1 MIKRQLSSAIIQRFF
16 KGKVII
22 LLGPR
27 QSGKTTLLHYI
38 TQNQPVKSMILNAD
52 EADIRSLLTET
63 TSIRLKTLIG
73 ENSLVCIDEA
83 QRIQN
88 IGLTLKLFTDMI
100 KDVQVIASGSSSLDL
115 ANITAEPLTGRKYEY
130 FLLPLSFDEMVK
142 HHGLLTEKR
151 LLEQRLIYGYYP
163 EIVTKAGE
171 ARELLKLLAESYL
184 YKDLLAFGG
193 IKKPVLLEKILQ
205 ALALQIGNEVS
216 FNELGQLVNADNQ
229 TVERYID
236 LLEKTFVIFRLP
248 AFSRNIRNE
257 IKKGRKIYFYDNG
270 IRNAIIADFHLPT
283 LRSDIGALWE
293 NFIISERKKYLLN
306 NGIDARSFFWRT
318 TQQQEI
324 DYIEEKEGLLSAH
337 EIKWKRP
344 SRKKIPLTFLR
355 SYSVSQSD
363 IICPDNFEQYIT

>member
-1 MIKRQLSSAIIQRFF
+1 MIIRQLSSALIQRFF
-16 KGKVII
+16 KQKVII

-38 TQNQPVKSMILNAD
+38 PQNQPIKSMILNAD

-63 TSIRLKTLIG
+63 TSTRLKALIG
-73 ENSLVCIDEA
+73 ESKLVCIDEA

-100 KDVQVIASGSSSLDL
+100 KDAQVIASGSSSFDL
-115 ANITAEPLTGRKYEY
+115 ANITAEPLTGRKYE
-130 FLLPLSFDEMVK
+130 FLLLPLSFDEMVR
-142 HHGLLTEKR
+142 HHGLLQEKR
-151 LLEQRLIYGYYP
+151 LLEQRIIYGYYP

-324 DYIEEKEGLLSAH
+324 DYIEEKEGLLSAY

>member
-1 MIKRQLSSAIIQRFF
+1 MIIRQLSSALIQRFF
-16 KGKVII
+16 KQKVII

-38 TQNQPVKSMILNAD
+38 TQNQPIKSMILNAD

-63 TSIRLKTLIG
+63 TSTRLKTLIG
-73 ENSLVCIDEA
+73 ESKLVCIDEA

-100 KDVQVIASGSSSLDL
+100 KDAQVIASGSSSFDL
-115 ANITAEPLTGRKYEY
+115 ANITAEPLTGRKYE
-130 FLLPLSFDEMVK
+130 FLLLPLSFDEMVR
-142 HHGLLTEKR
+142 HHGLLQEKR
-151 LLEQRLIYGYYP
+151 LLEQRIIYGYYP

-283 LRSDIGALWE
+283 LRSDH
-293 NFIISERKKYLLN
+293 SHDR
-306 NGIDARSFFWRT
+306 
-318 TQQQEI
+318 
-324 DYIEEKEGLLSAH
+324 
-337 EIKWKRP
+337 
-344 SRKKIPLTFLR
+344 
-355 SYSVSQSD
+355 
-363 IICPDNFEQYIT
+363 